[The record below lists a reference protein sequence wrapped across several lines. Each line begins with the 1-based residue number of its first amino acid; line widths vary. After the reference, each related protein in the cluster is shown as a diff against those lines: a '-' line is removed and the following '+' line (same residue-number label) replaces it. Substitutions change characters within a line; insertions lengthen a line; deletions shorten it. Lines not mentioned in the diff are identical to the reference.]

1 MARLLIV
8 EDDSNIALGL
18 EHDLKLEGY
27 DVEVASDG
35 EQAVIRASE
44 WAFDLIILD
53 VMLPKKD
60 GFEVCRQL
68 RLGGLKTP
76 IIMLTAKAQE
86 AEKVL
91 GLELGADD
99 YVTKPFSPL
108 ELRARVKAHLRRG
121 QEKADETF
129 TFGDCAVDFQRFEIR
144 RSGQLVS
151 TTPIEFKM
159 LTALIRNRGKVLQRD
174 QLLDLVWGPHTA
186 ITDRVVD
193 THIANLRKKIEPDLA
208 HPRHLISVRGLG
220 YRFED

>member
-1 MARLLIV
+1 MAKILIV
-8 EDDSNIALGL
+8 EDDTNIAFGL

-27 DVEVASDG
+27 EIEVASDG
-35 EQAVIRASE
+35 EMAIERASE
-44 WAFDLIILD
+44 GDFDLIILD

-108 ELRARVKAHLRRG
+108 ELRARVKARLRRG
-121 QEKADETF
+121 QESADETF
-129 TFGDCAVDFQRFEIR
+129 SFGNCVVDFQRFEIL
-144 RSGQLVS
+144 RSGKLVS

-159 LTALIRNRGKVLQRD
+159 LAAFIRNRGKVLQRD
-174 QLLDLVWGPHTA
+174 RLLDLVWGPHTA

-193 THIANLRKKIEPDLA
+193 THIANLRKKIELEPA
-208 HPRHLISVRGLG
+208 RPRHLISVRGLG
-220 YRFED
+220 YRFEA